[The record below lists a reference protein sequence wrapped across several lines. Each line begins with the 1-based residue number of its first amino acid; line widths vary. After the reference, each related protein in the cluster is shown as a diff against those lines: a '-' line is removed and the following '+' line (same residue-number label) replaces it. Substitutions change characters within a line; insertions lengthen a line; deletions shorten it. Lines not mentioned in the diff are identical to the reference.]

1 MRPGSQLEKLGQ
13 AGRHVSLLH
22 GDMDFHVRLQGGR
35 SPSPGLRSQGSPK
48 IQPFIP
54 LFSAG
59 GLHLSPV
66 QGKMFIR
73 RGGYG
78 VNDIDVAPP
87 EASLSVKLKL
97 INLNAPVEPSTGL

>member
-78 VNDIDVAPP
+78 VNDIDVKI
-87 EASLSVKLKL
+87 SFLL
-97 INLNAPVEPSTGL
+97 